1 VTAGREREVPMSAAS
16 DRATGVPGEELLQR
30 QVLRK
35 VTLRL
40 LPFLGLLYFI
50 NILDRVN
57 ISFARLHT
65 MLTDLGMSEKAYA
78 LGAGIFFVGY
88 CLLEVPSNLI
98 LSRVGARRWIAR
110 ILVSWGLIS
119 TAMMFVT
126 GPWSFVLLRFLL
138 GCAEAGFFPGIV
150 LYLTYWF
157 PARQR
162 AQAVAL
168 LMAAAP
174 LVWVLGGPLSGAL
187 LELMHERAGLRGW
200 QWLFLLEGVPAV
212 ALGVVT
218 LRYLTD
224 RPGQAHW
231 LTPEERSWLVERMAQ
246 EERLRQDHHGAG
258 LRQAATDRRVWHL
271 IALAST
277 IALGIS
283 GMAFYFPRL
292 VQDRFP
298 ALNAFEV
305 GLLTAVAGASA
316 LFSIVAVGSHSDR
329 TGERRWHVAW
339 PAFLAAAG
347 WALGVWRE
355 ALLMSFLG
363 LVVAHAAMLSMWG
376 PFWSLATG
384 FLGGRAAAGGI
395 ALINALANLAA
406 FFGPIIMGWLLEA
419 TGHFAP
425 GLAVMALTILL
436 GGILVLCV
444 RQPTVVEADRP
455 I

>member
-1 VTAGREREVPMSAAS
+1 MSAAP
-16 DRATGVPGEELLQR
+16 DRTTEVPGEELLER

-35 VTLRL
+35 VTRRL
-40 LPFLGLLYFI
+40 LPFLGLLYFV

-65 MLTDLGMSEKAYA
+65 MLTDLNMSEQAYA

-98 LSRVGARRWIAR
+98 LSRLGARRWLAR
-110 ILVSWGLIS
+110 ILVSWGLLS
-119 TAMMFVT
+119 AGMMFVT
-126 GPWSFVLLRFLL
+126 GAWSFVLLRFLL
-138 GCAEAGFFPGIV
+138 GSAEAGFFPGVV

-162 AQAVAL
+162 ARAVAL

-174 LVWVLGGPLSGAL
+174 LVWVLGGPFSGAL
-187 LELMHERAGLRGW
+187 LELTHGRAGLAGW
-200 QWLFLLEGVPAV
+200 QWLFLLEGLPAV

-218 LRYLTD
+218 LAYLPD
-224 RPGQAHW
+224 RPGQARW
-231 LTPEERSWLVERMAQ
+231 LTPEERDWLTERLA
-246 EERLRQDHHGAG
+246 EEDRLRQHRHGEG
-258 LRQAATDRRVWHL
+258 LWQVAADRRVWHL
-271 IALAST
+271 IALAGT

-298 ALNAFEV
+298 TLNAFQV

-316 LFSIVAVGSHSDR
+316 LLSIVAVGAHSDR
-329 TGERRWHVAW
+329 TGERRWHAAL
-339 PAFLAAAG
+339 PAFLATAG

-355 ALLMSFLG
+355 VPLVSYLG
-363 LVVAHAAMLSMWG
+363 LILAHAAMLSMWA

-384 FLGGRAAAGGI
+384 LLGARAAAGGI

-406 FFGPIIMGWLLEA
+406 FLGPIIMGWLLEA

-425 GLAVMALTILL
+425 GLVVMALTLLL
-436 GGILVLCV
+436 GGILVLGV
-444 RQPTVVEADRP
+444 RQPTAAGSNRP
-455 I
+455 A